1 MITGDIG
8 AEIVRLVK
16 AGAAAGELPEQA
28 ARVSVAGTWRP
39 APAAAGSGPGTYA
52 TSVPLALASRTGRP
66 ADQLAGYLAA
76 GLAELSWIA
85 SARAT
90 GAGYLTVAVTTGH
103 LAGLAGRVVAAGP
116 AAAESS
122 AFAGTK
128 LAAPDLPDPASTP
141 GWGPAWNG
149 HRDALSGRL
158 ARAAGAEV
166 LFFHF
171 EQERAPAST
180 TQADSVP
187 LAVGPVAGAVRYYG
201 TDAVRYA
208 LARTPLPRADA
219 VARQL
224 GLPLDLTNPFFAVRY
239 AHADAASTL
248 RWAASLGLTQAADTA
263 LGALAA
269 DQLAA
274 PELAL
279 LDTMSWLPERVA
291 AAARRRRPAE
301 LARYLE
307 HLAAAWLDCREMC
320 PALPFYGAA
329 APAAGAG
336 TVATTRLG
344 LAAAARV
351 AMASALGLFGVSA
364 PARM

>member
-8 AEIVRLVK
+8 AEIVRLLR
-16 AGAAAGELPEQA
+16 ASAAAGELPEHA

-39 APAAAGSGPGTYA
+39 APAAAGGGPGTYA
-52 TSVPLALASRTGRP
+52 TSIPLVLASRTGRP
-66 ADQLAGYLAA
+66 AGQLAAYLAA

-90 GAGYLTVAVTTGH
+90 GAGYLTVAVTAGH
-103 LAGLAGRVVAAGP
+103 LAGLAGRIVASGP

-122 AFAGTK
+122 AFAGRK
-128 LAAPDLPDPASTP
+128 LAAPDLPDPPSVP
-141 GWGPAWNG
+141 GWGPAWNS

-171 EQERAPAST
+171 EQEHAPAST
-180 TQADSVP
+180 TQTDSAP
-187 LAVGPVAGAVRYYG
+187 GAVGPVARAVRYYG

-208 LARTPLPRADA
+208 LARTPLPRAD
-219 VARQL
+219 VIARQL
-224 GLPLDLTNPFFAVRY
+224 GLPLDTTNPFFLVRY

-248 RWAASLGLTQAADTA
+248 RWAASLGLTQATGTA
-263 LGALAA
+263 PRALAA
-269 DQLAA
+269 DQPAA

-279 LDTMSWLPERVA
+279 LDAMSWLPERVA

-301 LARYLE
+301 LARHLE
-307 HLAAAWLDCREMC
+307 HLAVAWLDCREIC
-320 PALPFYGAA
+320 PAVPFYGAA
-329 APAAGAG
+329 AHAVGAG
-336 TVATTRLG
+336 TVAAARLG

-351 AMASALGLFGVSA
+351 AMASALGLLGVSA
-364 PARM
+364 PARI